1 MKRYCKAVLQSVIK
15 GLHGLMKRER
25 PGKRLHTALTSARP
39 GKRSRC
45 DVKLASESRAARHK
59 NPVWKN
65 RTAVIAAGAAAI
77 VLAVMLVLALPF
89 STVQAQAH
97 LRAALLP
104 AQQGTAIL
112 SMRAPSAEAL
122 PSASPSPSPV
132 PEAGAEP
139 VLNSP
144 ADDTPTETP
153 EESPVPTTAPEPQV
167 LMPGGEDPRIAEVQ
181 LRLMELGYMEK
192 DEPTT
197 YYGYGTEYAL
207 QLFQRKHALQVD
219 GLLGEKTMAAL
230 FSDEAQ
236 PYTVKL
242 GDRGT
247 DVKSIQEQLIE
258 LKYLKSGSTGYFGTD
273 TEAAVKIFQQ
283 RNGLAVDGCVGSQT
297 LEALYSNDAKPAKTV
312 SDSTKKAAKTTDNKD
327 SKTGSRTNSSTDA
340 KTDQNDNKPD
350 TKAEEKLPPPPPDTA
365 SADALVEYAK
375 NFLGTKY
382 VRGGKSPEG
391 FDCSGFV
398 YYCLNQ
404 VGYKIKY
411 MTSAG
416 WAKSNLPEVTSMS
429 DLKKGDII
437 CFKGHVGIYMGD
449 GNMIDASSS
458 FGGIRIAKNI
468 FSSSYWK
475 KTFICGRC
483 VF

>member
-1 MKRYCKAVLQSVIK
+1 MKRYCQAVLQPVVKVLK
-15 GLHGLMKRER
+15 GLMNRKR
-25 PGKRLHTALTSARP
+25 PNKRLHTALINARP
-39 GKRSRC
+39 GRRSHYAA
-45 DVKLASESRAARHK
+45 KPANESRLARYR

-65 RTAVIAAGAAAI
+65 RIAVIAAGAAAV
-77 VLAVMLVLALPF
+77 VLAVMLGLALP
-89 STVQAQAH
+89 VLKGEAQSH
-97 LRAALLP
+97 LRAALLH
-104 AQQGTAIL
+104 AQQGAAIF
-112 SMRAPSAEAL
+112 SMRAVSAEAL
-122 PSASPSPSPV
+122 PSASPSPFPV
-132 PEAGAEP
+132 PEAAAEP
-139 VLNSP
+139 VHISP
-144 ADDTPTETP
+144 ADDTPTEMP

-167 LMPGGEDPRIAEVQ
+167 LMPGSDDPLIAEVQ

-207 QLFQRKHALQVD
+207 QLFQRKHALQID
-219 GLLGEKTMAAL
+219 GLLGEQTMAAL
-230 FSDEAQ
+230 FSDEAR
-236 PYTVKL
+236 PYTVKM

-247 DVKSIQEQLIE
+247 DVKSIQEQLIA
-258 LKYLKSGSTGYFGTD
+258 LKYLKLGSTGYFGTD
-273 TEAAVKIFQQ
+273 TEAAVKSFQQ

-297 LEALYSNDAKPAKTV
+297 LEALYSDNAKPAKAV
-312 SDSTKKAAKTTDNKD
+312 SDSTKKAVKTDNKD
-327 SKTGSRTNSSTDA
+327 SKVKMDSKTEAQTDNMDA
-340 KTDQNDNKPD
+340 KS
-350 TKAEEKLPPPPPDTA
+350 EEVVPPPPNTA
-365 SADALVEYAK
+365 SADTLVEYAK

-382 VRGGKSPEG
+382 VRGGKSPGG

-411 MTSAG
+411 MTSSG
-416 WAKSNLPEVTSMS
+416 WAKSDLPKVTSMS
-429 DLKKGDII
+429 DLQKGDII

-468 FSSSYWK
+468 LNSSYWK
-475 KTFICGRC
+475 KTFICGRR

>member
-1 MKRYCKAVLQSVIK
+1 MNRV
-15 GLHGLMKRER
+15 R
-25 PGKRLHTALTSARP
+25 PSKRLHTAPLNVQP
-39 GKRSRC
+39 GKRNRY
-45 DVKLASESRAARHK
+45 DAKPVNESRAVRHK
-59 NPVWKN
+59 YSVWKI
-65 RTAVIAAGAAAI
+65 RIAFIAAGAAAI
-77 VLAVMLVLALPF
+77 VLTVMLGLALPV
-89 STVQAQAH
+89 STGQAQVQ

-104 AQQGTAIL
+104 AQQGAAIL
-112 SMRAPSAEAL
+112 SMRAATAE
-122 PSASPSPSPV
+122 ASPSPSLSPSLA

-139 VLNSP
+139 VLNSTA
-144 ADDTPTETP
+144 ADTLTEMP

-167 LMPGGEDPRIAEVQ
+167 LMPGCDDPLIAEVQ

-192 DEPTT
+192 DEPIT

-247 DVKSIQEQLIE
+247 DVKSIQEQLIA
-258 LKYLKSGSTGYFGTD
+258 LKYLRTGSTGYFGTD
-273 TEAAVKIFQQ
+273 TESAVKSFQQ
-283 RNGLAVDGCVGSQT
+283 RNGLNVDGCVGSRT
-297 LEALYSNDAKPAKTV
+297 LEALYSDDAKPAKTV
-312 SDSTKKAAKTTDNKD
+312 LESTKKAAKTVNKNSKASAKADSNIDTQTDNKD
-327 SKTGSRTNSSTDA
+327 
-340 KTDQNDNKPD
+340 
-350 TKAEEKLPPPPPDTA
+350 TKSEEEVPPPPDAA

-382 VRGGKSPEG
+382 VRGGKSPKG

-398 YYCLNQ
+398 HYCLNQ

-416 WAKSNLPEVTSMS
+416 WAKSDLLKVTSMS
-429 DLKKGDII
+429 DLKKGDIV

-449 GNMIDASSS
+449 GDMIDASSS

-468 FSSSYWK
+468 LGSSYWK
-475 KTFICGRC
+475 KMFICGRR